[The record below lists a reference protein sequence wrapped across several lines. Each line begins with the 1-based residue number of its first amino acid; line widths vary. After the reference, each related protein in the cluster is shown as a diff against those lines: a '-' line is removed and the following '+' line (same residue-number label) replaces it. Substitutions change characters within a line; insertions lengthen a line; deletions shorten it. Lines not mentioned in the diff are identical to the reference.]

1 VKTRLVT
8 AGVGAAWEAALVQAC
23 QAGQV
28 GAQVLH
34 RCYDL
39 GDLLAV
45 AAAGQAEVA
54 VVAAGTRWLDRDA
67 LARLAAAGLAV
78 VGVASAGNEDSER
91 RLRQLGLLHIAS
103 EADPPDALVDRARAA
118 LAAEPDPGV
127 DRAALAEP
135 DPGEEPPEPDQ
146 VPAPPDGDT
155 RRILAAVW
163 GPKGGPGRTTVAV
176 NLAFE
181 AAAVGGEV
189 LLVDADTYGGAV
201 AQTLGFL
208 DDAPGLAWA
217 ARMAGRGELD
227 ALRLWQSV
235 RRAAPG
241 GPRVLPGLPRAE
253 LWTEVRPGTW
263 EALLEL
269 FRVAF
274 PVTVVDAGFCLEE
287 DEELLYD
294 QVRLRRN
301 AVTRLAVERAD
312 LVVAVA
318 RADPVGLHAFIRGYQ
333 ELRDLGVPASRVRVV
348 VNQLRPGMFGG
359 DRPAE
364 QVRAALSRYVGIEP
378 TAVVPYDRPG
388 LDAALLA
395 GQALR
400 EARPGCPA
408 QLALARLAAVLFPA
422 QAAQPRRARRRSR
435 VAGHTTAATGTPS

>member
-1 VKTRLVT
+1 MKLRLVT
-8 AGVGAAWEAALVQAC
+8 AGAGAAWESALVQAC

-28 GAQVLH
+28 GAQVVH

-45 AAAGQAEVA
+45 AAAGEAEA
-54 VVAAGTRWLDRDA
+54 AFVAADTRWLDRDA

-78 VGVASAGNEDSER
+78 VGVAPAGDEAAEQ
-91 RLRQLGLLHIAS
+91 RLRQLGLLHVA
-103 EADPPDALVDRARAA
+103 ADRDPPDVLVDRARGALDAGPAA
-118 LAAEPDPGV
+118 DDEPAA
-127 DRAALAEP
+127 
-135 DPGEEPPEPDQ
+135 PDQ
-146 VPAPPDGDT
+146 VPTQPGTDA
-155 RRILAAVW
+155 RRVLAAVW
-163 GPKGGPGRTTVAV
+163 GPKGAPGRTTVAV

-181 AAAVGGEV
+181 AAAAGGEV

-217 ARMAGRGELD
+217 ARLAGRGELD
-227 ALRLWQSV
+227 LLRLRQSV

-263 EALLEL
+263 ETLLEL
-269 FRVAF
+269 FRLAF

-294 QVRLRRN
+294 QVRVRRN
-301 AVTRLAVERAD
+301 ATTRLAVERAD

-318 RADPVGLHAFIRGYQ
+318 RADPVGLQAFIRGYQ

-364 QVRAALSRYVGIEP
+364 QVRAALSRYVGVEP
-378 TAVVPYDRPG
+378 AAVVPYDRQG
-388 LDAALLA
+388 VDSALLA

-408 QLALARLAAVLFPA
+408 QVALARLASLLFPA
-422 QAAQPRRARRRSR
+422 HDVQPRRARRRSR
-435 VAGHTTAATGTPS
+435 ATGRAAAVAGSGP

>member
-1 VKTRLVT
+1 VKLRVVT
-8 AGVGAAWEAALVQAC
+8 AGAGAAWEAALVQAC

-28 GAQVLH
+28 PAQVLH

-67 LARLAAAGLAV
+67 LGRLAGAGLAV
-78 VGVASAGNEDSER
+78 VGVAAAADEDSER
-91 RLRQLGLLHIAS
+91 RLRQLGLLQVAS
-103 EADPPDALVDRARAA
+103 DADPPEVLVEQARAA
-118 LAAEPDPGV
+118 LASDPDP
-127 DRAALAEP
+127 DPALAGASP
-135 DPGEEPPEPDQ
+135 PEEPP
-146 VPAPPDGDT
+146 APPEGDG
-155 RRILAAVW
+155 RRVLAAVW

-181 AAAVGGEV
+181 AAAAGAEV

-201 AQTLGFL
+201 AQALGYL
-208 DDAPGLAWA
+208 EEAPGLAWA
-217 ARMAGRGELD
+217 ARMAGRGQLD
-227 ALRLWQSV
+227 ALRLWQAV
-235 RRAAPG
+235 PRAAPG

-269 FRVAF
+269 FRVTV
-274 PVTVVDAGFCLEE
+274 PVTVIDAGFCLEE

-301 AVTRLAVERAD
+301 AVTRLAVQAAD

-364 QVRAALSRYVGIEP
+364 QVRAALGRYVGIEP
-378 TAVVPYDRPG
+378 AAVIPYDRPG

-408 QLALARLAAVLFPA
+408 QVALARLAGYLFPA
-422 QAAQPRRARRRSR
+422 QATPRRGRRAR
-435 VAGHTTAATGTPS
+435 AAAPAAATGPGP

>member
-8 AGVGAAWEAALVQAC
+8 AGAGAAWEAALVQAC

-54 VVAAGTRWLDRDA
+54 VVAAGTRWLDHDA
-67 LARLAAAGLAV
+67 LLRLAAAGLAV
-78 VGVASAGNEDSER
+78 VGVASAGDEDSER

-103 EADPPDALVDRARAA
+103 DADPPDALVDRARAA
-118 LAAEPDPGV
+118 LAAEPDQGV
-127 DRAALAEP
+127 DRAALAAEP

-146 VPAPPDGDT
+146 VLAPPDGAT
-155 RRILAAVW
+155 PRILAAVW

-274 PVTVVDAGFCLEE
+274 PVTVVDTGFCLEE

-359 DRPAE
+359 DRPAD

-435 VAGHTTAATGTPS
+435 LAGRATATGTPS

>member
-1 VKTRLVT
+1 M
-8 AGVGAAWEAALVQAC
+8 
-23 QAGQV
+23 
-28 GAQVLH
+28 
-34 RCYDL
+34 
-39 GDLLAV
+39 
-45 AAAGQAEVA
+45 
-54 VVAAGTRWLDRDA
+54 
-67 LARLAAAGLAV
+67 
-78 VGVASAGNEDSER
+78 
-91 RLRQLGLLHIAS
+91 
-103 EADPPDALVDRARAA
+103 
-118 LAAEPDPGV
+118 
-127 DRAALAEP
+127 
-135 DPGEEPPEPDQ
+135 
-146 VPAPPDGDT
+146 
-155 RRILAAVW
+155 
-163 GPKGGPGRTTVAV
+163 
-176 NLAFE
+176 
-181 AAAVGGEV
+181 
-189 LLVDADTYGGAV
+189 V

-217 ARMAGRGELD
+217 ARVAGRGELD
-227 ALRLWQSV
+227 ALRLRQAV
-235 RRAAPG
+235 RRAAPR

-269 FRVAF
+269 FRIAF
-274 PVTVVDAGFCLEE
+274 PITVVDVGFCLEE

-378 TAVVPYDRPG
+378 SVVVPYDRQG
-388 LDAALLA
+388 VDAALLA

-400 EARPGCPA
+400 EARPGSPA

-422 QAAQPRRARRRSR
+422 PAVQPRRSRRRTR
-435 VAGHTTAATGTPS
+435 VTGHAAATTGPGP

>member
-1 VKTRLVT
+1 MKTRLVT

-28 GAQVLH
+28 AAQVLH

-54 VVAAGTRWLDRDA
+54 IVAASTRWLDRDA

-78 VGVASAGNEDSER
+78 VGVASAGDEDDER

-103 EADPPDALVDRARAA
+103 DDDPPDILVDRARAA
-118 LAAEPDPGV
+118 LAAEPDAGDESPVLDAGDESPG
-127 DRAALAEP
+127 P
-135 DPGEEPPEPDQ
+135 DET
-146 VPAPPDGDT
+146 PAPPDGDT
-155 RRILAAVW
+155 RRVLAAVW

-181 AAAVGGEV
+181 AAAIGGEV

-227 ALRLWQSV
+227 VLRLWQSV
-235 RRAAPG
+235 RRAAAG

-333 ELRDLGVPASRVRVV
+333 ELRDLGVPASRLRVV

-388 LDAALLA
+388 VDAALLA

-408 QLALARLAAVLFPA
+408 QVALARLAAVLLPA
-422 QAAQPRRARRRSR
+422 RAAQPRRARRSR
-435 VAGHTTAATGTPS
+435 VAGHATAATGSRP

>member
-1 VKTRLVT
+1 MRTRLVT
-8 AGVGAAWEAALVQAC
+8 AGVGADWEAVLVAAC
-23 QAGQV
+23 QEGRLPAE
-28 GAQVLH
+28 VLH

-54 VVAAGTRWLDRDA
+54 LIGAATRWLDRDA
-67 LARLAAAGLAV
+67 LARMAAAGLAV
-78 VGVASAGNEDSER
+78 VGVAPAGDEDSER
-91 RLRQLGLLHIAS
+91 RLRQLGLQYVGS
-103 EADPPDALVDRARAA
+103 DADPPAALVDLARAA
-118 LAAEPDPGV
+118 LAAEP
-127 DRAALAEP
+127 A
-135 DPGEEPPEPDQ
+135 PGEEPTEPVEPQ
-146 VPAPPDGDT
+146 APPDAEG
-155 RRILAAVW
+155 RRTLIAVW
-163 GPKGGPGRTTVAV
+163 GPTGAPGRTTVAV

-181 AAAVGGEV
+181 AAPLAGEV

-208 DDAPGLAWA
+208 DDTPGLAWA
-217 ARMAGRGELD
+217 ARLAGRGELD
-227 ALRLWQSV
+227 APRLWRAT

-241 GPRVLPGLPRAE
+241 GPKVLTGPPRAE
-253 LWTEVRPGTW
+253 LWTELRPGTW
-263 EALLEL
+263 ESLLEL

-274 PVTVVDAGFCLEE
+274 PLTVIDAGFCLEE

-301 AVTRLAVERAD
+301 AVTRLAVRHAD

-333 ELRDLGVPASRVRVV
+333 DLRELGVAAAQVRVV
-348 VNQLRPGMFGG
+348 VNQLRPGLFGG

-364 QVRAALSRYVGIEP
+364 QVRAALARYVGVEP
-378 TAVVPYDRPG
+378 VAFVPYDRPG
-388 LDAALLA
+388 LDAAVLA

-408 QLALARLAAVLFPA
+408 QQALAGLAAALVTPR
-422 QAAQPRRARRRSR
+422 AARSRRGRRRTAW
-435 VAGHTTAATGTPS
+435 AGPSALLAAAGATVVRP

>member
-1 VKTRLVT
+1 VRMRVVT
-8 AGVGAAWEAALVQAC
+8 AGAGAAWESALVQAC

-28 GAQVLH
+28 AAQVVH

-45 AAAGQAEVA
+45 AAAGEAEAA

-67 LARLAAAGLAV
+67 LARLAAAGMAV
-78 VGVASAGNEDSER
+78 VGVAPAGDEASER
-91 RLRQLGLLHIAS
+91 RLRQLGLLHVAS
-103 EADPPDALVDRARAA
+103 DADPPEALVDRARAA
-118 LAAEPDPGV
+118 LVAEPAV
-127 DRAALAEP
+127 D
-135 DPGEEPPEPDQ
+135 DEPPALDP
-146 VPAPPDGDT
+146 VPARSDGDQ
-155 RRILAAVW
+155 RRVLAAVW
-163 GPKGGPGRTTVAV
+163 GPKGAPGRTTVAV

-181 AAAVGGEV
+181 AAAAGGEV

-217 ARMAGRGELD
+217 ARLAGRGELD
-227 ALRLWQSV
+227 VLRLRQSV

-253 LWTEVRPGTW
+253 LWTEIRPGTW

-333 ELRDLGVPASRVRVV
+333 ELRDLGVPAGRVRVV

-364 QVRAALSRYVGIEP
+364 QVRNALGRYVGIEP
-378 TAVVPYDRPG
+378 AAVVPYDRAG
-388 LDAALLA
+388 VDAALLA

-408 QLALARLAAVLFPA
+408 QVALARLAAALLPA
-422 QAAQPRRARRRSR
+422 PAAPPRRARRRSR
-435 VAGHTTAATGTPS
+435 AAGHATAATGSGS